1 MAAVQCSPPFSAE
14 RFCPA
19 AATAATAA
27 TEDAAAPPEAEPG
40 VEGGE
45 VSPAAPAAAAW
56 RSCSDSV
63 EAAPAEDADLLDGR
77 TGE

>member
-1 MAAVQCSPPFSAE
+1 MQCSPFSAD

-45 VSPAAPAAAAW
+45 VSPAAPAAAW
-56 RSCSDSV
+56 RSCSDSD
-63 EAAPAEDADLLDGR
+63 EAAPADDADLLDGR
-77 TGE
+77 TGG